1 MRKIDEKTELK
12 SMEKNIYAN
21 VLMMMT
27 IFIALFT
34 LININVDLVKDSSG
48 MGTMAKMICFNLGTV
63 GSIALLISF
72 AQSMFSDG
80 KIHCLLAGIG
90 MACFVAAMFVS
101 KCL

>member
-21 VLMMMT
+21 VMVVT

-34 LININVDLVKDSSG
+34 LININVDWVKDSSG
-48 MGTMAKMICFNLGTV
+48 MGTMAKTICFNLGTV

-72 AQSMFSDG
+72 VQSMFSDG
-80 KIHCLLAGIG
+80 NIHWLLAGIG
-90 MACFVAAMFVS
+90 TVCLVAAMFVF

>member
-21 VLMMMT
+21 VMVMT

-34 LININVDLVKDSSG
+34 LININVDLVKESSG
-48 MGTMAKMICFNLGTV
+48 MGNMYKMICFNLGTV

-80 KIHCLLAGIG
+80 NIHWLLAGIG
-90 MACFVAAMFVS
+90 TVCFVAAMFVS